1 MVYIFVCVCVCVCV
15 CVHEHTACEYMVVYT
30 CMHVCI
36 HACLAHSLT
45 LHRVRLRVQHG
56 ECLGASLWASS
67 RLLTHFLGAYLPA
80 LGAHGK
86 GLRVLE
92 LGCGVGLP
100 GIYCALQG
108 CSVTLT
114 DKDEVTGPAPTCVV
128 TLPSLSPLSLRIRS
142 GMGAYTCIHTCV
154 YTYIYCNTL
163 QHPVTYCNALEHTA
177 THCNRCWR
185 LRARM

>member
-1 MVYIFVCVCVCVCV
+1 MLVI
-15 CVHEHTACEYMVVYT
+15 
-30 CMHVCI
+30 I
-36 HACLAHSLT
+36 T
-45 LHRVRLRVQHG
+45 LIRLFERLRVQHG

-86 GLRVLE
+86 GMRVLE

-114 DKDEVTGPAPTCVV
+114 DKDEVTSPAPTCVV
-128 TLPSLSPLSLRIRS
+128 TLLPLSAFLENPQRH
-142 GMGAYTCIHTCV
+142 GCKYMYTYVYIHT
-154 YTYIYCNTL
+154 Y
-163 QHPVTYCNALEHTA
+163 TA
-177 THCNRCWR
+177 THCNT
-185 LRARM
+185 L

>member
-1 MVYIFVCVCVCVCV
+1 MLVI
-15 CVHEHTACEYMVVYT
+15 
-30 CMHVCI
+30 I
-36 HACLAHSLT
+36 T
-45 LHRVRLRVQHG
+45 LIRLFERLRVQHG

-86 GLRVLE
+86 GMRVLE

-114 DKDEVTGPAPTCVV
+114 DKDEVTSPAPTCVV
-128 TLPSLSPLSLRIRS
+128 TLLSLSPLSLRIRS
-142 GMGAYTCIHTCV
+142 GMGANTCIHTCI
-154 YTYIYCNTL
+154 YIHILQHTATPCNILQRTATHCNTL
-163 QHPVTYCNALEHTA
+163 QHTAHTA
-177 THCNRCWR
+177 TGAGDN
-185 LRARM
+185 ARECSS